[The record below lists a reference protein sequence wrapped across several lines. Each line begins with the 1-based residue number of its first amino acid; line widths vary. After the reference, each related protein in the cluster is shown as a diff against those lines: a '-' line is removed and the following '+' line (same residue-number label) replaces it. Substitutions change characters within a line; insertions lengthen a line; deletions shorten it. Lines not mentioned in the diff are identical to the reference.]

1 LIGISIASMIILLG
15 VLIFA
20 HEFGHFIMAKKS
32 GVGVLKFSLGFGPKI
47 FGRKIGETEY
57 LLSAIPLGGYV
68 KLLGESDVEGLSE
81 EEKQR
86 SFSRQPVIKRIM
98 IVAAGP
104 VFNFLLAIL
113 IFTIVYMVGIPALT
127 SEIGAVQENSA
138 AYEAG
143 LKQGDVIFAI
153 DGVKIARWNRLAETV
168 SSSEGRTLKISYHR
182 DGVQQELA
190 VTPKLLKSK
199 NIFGE
204 EVDAYKLGI
213 SPAPKTVI
221 ERLNPLEAGW
231 ASLQQTWLISRL
243 TLLSLVKIIE
253 GVLSP
258 KTLGG
263 PILIAQMAGTQAREG
278 LIPFVLFMA
287 LLSINLAILNLLPIP
302 VLDGGHLLFYL
313 IEIVKGSEVNLKW
326 REMANQV
333 GFVLLIILMIFV
345 FMLDIDRL
353 NIKAIDEF
361 TKFFTGK

>member
-1 LIGISIASMIILLG
+1 MIGISIASLIVLLG

-32 GVGVLKFSLGFGPKI
+32 GVGVLKFSLGFGPKL
-47 FGRKIGETEY
+47 FGKKIGETEY

-81 EEKQR
+81 EERQR
-86 SFSRQPVIKRIM
+86 SFSRQPVFKRIM

-104 VFNFLLAIL
+104 AFNFLLAII
-113 IFTIVYMVGIPALT
+113 IFIIVYMVGIPVLT

-143 LKQGDVIFAI
+143 LKEGDVIIAI
-153 DGVKIARWNRLAETV
+153 DGRKISRWNLLAETI
-168 SSSEGRTLKISYHR
+168 SASEGKTLNISFDR
-182 DGVQQELA
+182 GGVRQDIT
-190 VTPKLLKSK
+190 VKPKLQKSK

-204 EVDAYKLGI
+204 ELDSYKLGV

-221 ERLNPLEAGW
+221 ERMNPLAATW
-231 ASLQQTWLISRL
+231 ASFKQTWLISRL
-243 TLLSLVKIIE
+243 TLLSLVKIVE
-253 GVLSP
+253 GVISP

-278 LIPFVLFMA
+278 IIPFILFMA
-287 LLSINLAILNLLPIP
+287 LLSINLAILNLLPVP

-345 FMLDIDRL
+345 FMMDIDRL

>member
-1 LIGISIASMIILLG
+1 MIGISIASMIVLLG

-32 GVGVLKFSLGFGPKI
+32 GVGVLKFSLGFGPRI
-47 FGRKIGETEY
+47 LGRKIGETEY

-68 KLLGESDVEGLSE
+68 KLLGESDVEELSE
-81 EEKQR
+81 EDRKR
-86 SFSRQPVIKRIM
+86 SFSRQPVFKRIL

-104 VFNFLLAIL
+104 IFNYLLAMM
-113 IFTIVYMVGIPALT
+113 IFSVVYMAGIPTLT
-127 SEIGAVQENSA
+127 SEIGAVQEKSA
-138 AYEAG
+138 AFDAG
-143 LKQGDVIFAI
+143 LNEGDVIVAI
-153 DGVKIARWNRLAETV
+153 DGRQISRWNRLAETV
-168 SSSEGRTLKISYHR
+168 SRSDGRALKIAYTR
-182 DGVQQELA
+182 KGVQKELE
-190 VTPKLLKSK
+190 VSPRLFKTK

-213 SPAPKTVI
+213 SPASKTVI
-221 ERLNPLEAGW
+221 ERLNPFEACW
-231 ASLQQTWLISRL
+231 ASLQQTWLISKL
-243 TLLSLVKIIE
+243 TFLSLVKIIE

-258 KTLGG
+258 RTLGG

-278 LIPFVLFMA
+278 LVPFVLFMA

-313 IEIVKGSEVNLKW
+313 IEIVKGSEVSLKW
-326 REMANQV
+326 REMASQV

-345 FMLDIDRL
+345 FMMDIDRL